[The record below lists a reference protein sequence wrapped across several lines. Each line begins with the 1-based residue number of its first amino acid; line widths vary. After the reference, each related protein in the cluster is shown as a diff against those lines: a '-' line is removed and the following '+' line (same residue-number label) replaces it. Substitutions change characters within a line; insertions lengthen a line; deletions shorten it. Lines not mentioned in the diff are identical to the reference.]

1 MDGIELASFE
11 IISSVGAARSSIM
24 EAMQFARQGQFKRAY
39 EKIDEANAYLSD
51 GHKKHVELIQKE
63 SSGDQITVTIL
74 FMHAED
80 QFMTTYSLRD
90 VTYEMIAIWE
100 ELKSEERSRVK

>member
-1 MDGIELASFE
+1 MELASFE
-11 IISSVGAARSSIM
+11 IISSVGAARSCII
-24 EAMQFARQGQFKRAY
+24 EAMQLARQGKFKIAY
-39 EKIDEANAYLSD
+39 GKIDEANRYLSD

-63 SSGDQITVTIL
+63 SEGDEVPVSIL

-90 VTYEMIAIWE
+90 VAYEMIAIWE
-100 ELKSEERSRVK
+100 ELKSEKV